1 MNGWMEAAV
10 AWALVGTISLL
21 GGVRARQEAARRQR
35 LLRMRGP
42 ALEKA
47 PLRWRPQPGVWLGAA
62 VDAVGR
68 RLLPL
73 CNRTSWERQ
82 LAQAHLAWSVE
93 RLLGTLALITFATGA
108 AMLALAHFAHL
119 PAREQWL
126 FALVAALSVA
136 LLIPAHLRTMAQE
149 RRRAL
154 QEALPDLLE
163 FVAVSLAAG
172 LSLDGA
178 LSYVVPRLKGVVR
191 EVFEEYLD
199 DLRVGHS
206 RREALQRLTQRTQTE
221 DLERFAALVYQAEQ
235 LGSGLHET
243 LRQES
248 RRLRQARLMAA
259 RERAGRLPV
268 QITVPIVLFLLPAL
282 YVILLGP
289 AALSVLHS
297 LGGLL

>member
-1 MNGWMEAAV
+1 
-10 AWALVGTISLL
+10 
-21 GGVRARQEAARRQR
+21 
-35 LLRMRGP
+35 
-42 ALEKA
+42 
-47 PLRWRPQPGVWLGAA
+47 
-62 VDAVGR
+62 
-68 RLLPL
+68 
-73 CNRTSWERQ
+73 
-82 LAQAHLAWSVE
+82 
-93 RLLGTLALITFATGA
+93 
-108 AMLALAHFAHL
+108 
-119 PAREQWL
+119 
-126 FALVAALSVA
+126 
-136 LLIPAHLRTMAQE
+136 
-149 RRRAL
+149 
-154 QEALPDLLE
+154 LE
-163 FVAVSLAAG
+163 FLAVSLAAG

-178 LSYVVPRLKGVVR
+178 LSYVVPHLSGVVR

-221 DLERFAALVYQAEQ
+221 DLERFAALIHQAEQ
-235 LGSGLHET
+235 LGSGLHEP

>member
-1 MNGWMEAAV
+1 MNAWMEAAI
-10 AWALVGTISLL
+10 AWALVGAIGLV
-21 GGVRARQEAARRQR
+21 GGLRAKQEAQRHQR
-35 LLRMRGP
+35 LVRMRGP
-42 ALEKA
+42 MPEKA
-47 PLRWRPQPGVWLGAA
+47 PVRWRLQPEAWVGGM
-62 VDAVGR
+62 VDNVGR

-73 CNRTSWERQ
+73 CNRANWERL
-82 LAQAHLAWSVE
+82 LAQAHLTWRVE
-93 RLLGTLALITFATGA
+93 RLLGALALITAATGGT
-108 AMLALAHFAHL
+108 MLALAHFAHL
-119 PAREQWL
+119 PTQEQWL

-136 LLIPAHLRTMAQE
+136 LLVPAHLRTMAQE

-178 LSYVVPRLKGVVR
+178 LSYVVPRLKGVVQ
-191 EVFEEYLD
+191 EVFAEYLD
-199 DLRVGHS
+199 DLQVGHS

-221 DLERFAALVYQAEQ
+221 DLERFAALVYQSEQ